1 VDIQKK
7 IEAILFAAEEPVG
20 LTELSSILL
29 EDQSVVKKELR
40 KLIKEYS
47 ERDTS
52 ITISTLGKKYRMIL
66 KSDYSDIVKDVSK
79 PELTNEQIK
88 LLTLILNKDKT
99 MKGEVREKFK
109 VQSDFLI
116 HSLKKGGFIKS
127 LKYRNTEIYQLTGK
141 FYKYFNIEKGKLP
154 VNKSEETG
162 SEVIE

>member
-1 VDIQKK
+1 MDIQKK

-66 KSDYSDIVKDVSK
+66 KSDYSEIVKNVSK
-79 PELTNEQIK
+79 PELTNEQIR
-88 LLTLILNKDKT
+88 LLTLILNKGKT
-99 MKGEVREKFK
+99 MKGEVREKFR

-116 HSLKKGGFIKS
+116 HSLKKEGFIKS

-154 VNKSEETG
+154 VNKSEGTG

>member
-1 VDIQKK
+1 MDIQKK

-66 KSDYSDIVKDVSK
+66 KSDYSEIVKNVSK
-79 PELTNEQIK
+79 PELTNEQIR
-88 LLTLILNKDKT
+88 LLTLILNKGKT
-99 MKGEVREKFK
+99 MKGEVREKFS

-116 HSLKKGGFIKS
+116 HSLKKEGFIKS

-154 VNKSEETG
+154 VNKSEGTG

>member
-1 VDIQKK
+1 MDIQKK

-141 FYKYFNIEKGKLP
+141 FYKYFNIEKGKMP
-154 VNKSEETG
+154 VNKREGTG

>member
-1 VDIQKK
+1 MDIQKK

-66 KSDYSDIVKDVSK
+66 KSDYSEIVKNVSK
-79 PELTNEQIK
+79 PELTNEQIR
-88 LLTLILNKDKT
+88 LLTLILNKGKT
-99 MKGEVREKFK
+99 MKGEVREKFR

-116 HSLKKGGFIKS
+116 HSLKKEGFIKS

>member
-1 VDIQKK
+1 MDIQKK

-66 KSDYSDIVKDVSK
+66 KSDYSEIVKNVSK
-79 PELTNEQIK
+79 PELTNEQIR

-99 MKGEVREKFK
+99 MKGEVREKFR

-116 HSLKKGGFIKS
+116 HSLKKEGFIKS